1 MPDSSLRSD
10 IEDTFRG
17 LREQYGLP
25 DDGENLPDE
34 AEEFV
39 PPVALPVEPEPE
51 PEDPDVE
58 EFFPGSNR
66 RISEDIPKAPEA
78 PAASDDW
85 REFTHAEEIDGREVT
100 LYPIRALAVA
110 LHRAPAT
117 IRKWEGKGWLPA
129 PPYRARGDRG
139 DRLYTAKH
147 IEGLV
152 MIAREEGLLGPL
164 KKPRLDQTRFPTR
177 AHRLFTALL
186 ARRA

>member
-1 MPDSSLRSD
+1 MPDFSLRSD
-10 IEDTFRG
+10 IESTFRE

-34 AEEFV
+34 EDFV
-39 PPVALPVEPEPE
+39 PPVETAPEPE
-51 PEDPDVE
+51 PDPEPEVE
-58 EFFPGSNR
+58 EFFPGSKR
-66 RISEDIPKAPEA
+66 RIDDDIPPAPQAPE
-78 PAASDDW
+78 PGDDW
-85 REFTHAEEIDGREVT
+85 REITYQEEIDGREVT

-129 PPYRARGDRG
+129 PPYRARGERG

-152 MIAREEGLLGPL
+152 LIAREEGLLGPL
-164 KKPRLDQTRFPTR
+164 KKPRLDQTRFPVR